1 MVPHSRENAGLH
13 DYDGQVQ
20 DLSPEGVK
28 AGLARLG
35 GPPLTD
41 PHDEAHLAAFE
52 RWLRASFEEVEIHR
66 INPRILLE
74 NLDISVYA
82 RHYAPVEER
91 GEARRRHLAA
101 WPEAIDAGIAS
112 LDAVAAPT
120 AAAVLTSARGLV
132 APLDPDD
139 PVEAAALAAHRRLM
153 AHLEQAAID
162 GDPDPAW
169 GAPALEQR
177 LCYPELLGVSVQD
190 LLEQADRERER
201 LTDLLIEAC
210 GHVRPGVPVPDV
222 MRALTSDHPDA
233 DGVLDAARDL
243 TDEVLDFT
251 AERGLLGIELDGEV
265 HIAPSPP
272 SRRWATAMLSWS
284 APFEDDGPSW
294 YLITPPAPMWSP
306 DRQDGWLAAFS
317 HTSLPATTAHE
328 VAPGHFAHARLL
340 RRAPGDVRKALQS
353 PAFVEGWAHYAEELL
368 IEEGFRAEDPRY
380 RAGVAMKALMRVV
393 RLTVSIGIHTGWMD
407 LGEAVTRFQ
416 RDAFLREPAAQ
427 AEADRALFDP
437 TYGRYTWGKLAILDV
452 REQARRRWGAGFSL
466 PRFHRALLSLG
477 APPLGLMTAALDDAP
492 AT

>member
-1 MVPHSRENAGLH
+1 MVPNARENAGLH

-28 AGLARLG
+28 AALARLG
-35 GPPLTD
+35 GPPLAD

-52 RWLRASFEEVEIHR
+52 RWLCASFEEVEVHR
-66 INPRILLE
+66 RNPRVLLD

-101 WPEAIDAGIAS
+101 WPDAIDAGIAS

-120 AAAVLTSARGLV
+120 AAAVLPSARGLL

-139 PVEAAALAAHRRLM
+139 PVEAAALVAHRRLM
-153 AHLEQAAID
+153 AHLERAAVE

-169 GAPALEQR
+169 GAAALEQR
-177 LCYPELLGVSVQD
+177 LCYPEGVELGLSE

-201 LTDLLIEAC
+201 LTDLITEAC
-210 GHVRPGVPVPDV
+210 GRLRPGVPVPAV
-222 MRALTSDHPDA
+222 MRELTSDHPDA
-233 DGVLDAARDL
+233 DGVLNAARDL

-251 AERGLLGIELDGEV
+251 AARGLLGGELDGEV

-272 SRRWATAMLSWS
+272 SRHWATAMLSWA
-284 APFEDDGPSW
+284 APFEEDGPSW
-294 YLITPPAPMWSP
+294 YLITPPAAEWPP
-306 DRQDGWLAAFS
+306 ARQDGWLAAFS

-328 VAPGHFAHARLL
+328 VAPGHFAHARFL
-340 RRAPGDVRKALQS
+340 RRASGAVRKALQS

-368 IEEGFRAEDPRY
+368 IEEGFRADDPRY
-380 RAGVAMKALMRVV
+380 TAGVAMKALLRVV
-393 RLTVSIGIHTGWMD
+393 RLMASIGIHTSWMD
-407 LGEAVTRFQ
+407 VDEAVARFE

-427 AEADRALFDP
+427 AEANRALFDP
-437 TYGRYTWGKLAILDV
+437 TYGRYTWGKLAILDL
-452 REQARRRWGAGFSL
+452 REEARRRWGAGFGL
-466 PRFHRALLSLG
+466 ARFHRALLSLG
-477 APPLGLMTAALDDAP
+477 APPLGLMATALDDAP
-492 AT
+492 AA